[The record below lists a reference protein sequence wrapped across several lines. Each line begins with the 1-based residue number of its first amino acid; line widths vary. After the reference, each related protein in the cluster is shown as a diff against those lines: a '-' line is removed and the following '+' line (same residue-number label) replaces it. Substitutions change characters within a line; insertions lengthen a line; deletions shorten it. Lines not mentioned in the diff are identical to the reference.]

1 MNALIKL
8 FKGEMKR
15 MASYKILPVALGTSL
30 IWVGLFA
37 LLSAMESRRFASLLL
52 YTDSGLMSLLLAG
65 AFHHLERTDGTV
77 KTMLVLPVPTGMIL
91 LAKAMAAAVLGLL
104 SALVLSL
111 ALFFLH
117 GIRLDYPL
125 LALFTLLTAAAHAG
139 IGLALALRSR
149 DFSATLGWVML
160 FMLLSLLPV
169 ILDLTGAI
177 PESFS
182 WTALLSPS
190 GAATEALDYAAGNVS
205 DPLRAAL
212 GAGWLALIALILYRF
227 PVLRLF
233 RRHAC
238 VE

>member
-77 KTMLVLPVPTGMIL
+77 KTMLVLPVPTGAIL

-190 GAATEALDYAAGNVS
+190 GAATEALDYAAGNAS

>member
-1 MNALIKL
+1 MNAFFKL
-8 FKGEMKR
+8 FKGELKR
-15 MASYKILPVALGTSL
+15 MVSYRILPVAVGTSL
-30 IWVGLFA
+30 IWVGIFA
-37 LLSAMESRRFASLLL
+37 LLSGEESRRFASFLL
-52 YTDSGLMSLLLAG
+52 YMDSGLMSLLLAG

-77 KTMLVLPVPTGMIL
+77 KTMLVLPVATGAIL
-91 LAKAMAAAVLGLL
+91 TAKAMAAAALGLL
-104 SALVLSL
+104 SALVVSLS
-111 ALFFLH
+111 LFFLH
-117 GIRLDYPL
+117 SIRMDYL
-125 LALFTLLTAAAHAG
+125 LLVLFTFITAVAHAG

-182 WTALLSPS
+182 WAVLISPS
-190 GAATEALDYAAGNVS
+190 GAATAALDYAAGNTS
-205 DPLRAAL
+205 DRARAVL
-212 GAGWLALIALILYRF
+212 GAAWLTLAAFILYRF